1 MAIRRWKK
9 LACLAKIEDTY
20 GTDAVPTGA
29 ANFIQ
34 LSDITFTPMA
44 GEEEQR
50 NLLQPHLGHQGVYL
64 TGEYGQLQ
72 FSVEMAGSGTAGL
85 APAWAPLVRAS
96 GFKEVITEDTS
107 ADYTP
112 VDEATDAVSMYIVPD
127 GVRHI
132 FLGGRG
138 DLSMS
143 FVPKRIPRFTFTMK
157 GLLGEIT
164 DQPMP
169 VVTKTMWKKALVVSK
184 ANTTL
189 SLHGWTAI
197 AESLNIAVG
206 NQVTPE
212 HLIGDESIQIT
223 DRVGTGTCVVRAT
236 SLATKNWFAIADA
249 ETLGGLALQHG
260 SAAGNT
266 IKLSADGIQ
275 IGRPQPGQTN
285 NINNYSLPLYVTSL
299 NANELTITAQ

>member
-9 LACLAKIEDTY
+9 LACLAKIEDIY
-20 GTDAVPTGA
+20 NTDAVPTGA

-64 TGEYGQLQ
+64 TGDYGQLQ
-72 FSVEMAGSGTAGL
+72 FSVEMAGSGTAGT
-85 APAWAPLVRAS
+85 APAWAPLVRTC
-96 GFKEVITEDTS
+96 GFAETIVAATS
-107 ADYTP
+107 AAYSP
-112 VDEATDAVSMYIVPD
+112 VDEATDALSMYIVPD

-132 FLGGRG
+132 FLGSRG
-138 DLSMS
+138 DFSMS

-157 GLLGEIT
+157 GLLGPIT
-164 DQPMP
+164 DQPNP
-169 VVTKTMWKKALVVSK
+169 AVTKTMWKKALVVSK
-184 ANTTL
+184 VNTTL
-189 SLHGWTAI
+189 SLHGWNAI

-212 HLIGDESIQIT
+212 HLIGDESIQIS
-223 DRVGTGTCVVRAT
+223 DRAGTGTCVVRAQ
-236 SLATKNWFAIADA
+236 SLATKDWFAIAKSEA
-249 ETLGGLALQHG
+249 LGALALTHG
-260 SAAGNT
+260 AVAGNI

-285 NINNYSLPLYVTSL
+285 NIDNYSLPLYVTSL
-299 NANELTITAQ
+299 GANELTITAQ